1 MSTEPTN
8 HPDAVCSRYGL
19 PCHHDEMSP
28 DFRCTSCG
36 KELVLLPFALAGARA
51 RENNH
56 PRGSNPFQAG
66 THEHFSW
73 DCGWEEEDA

>member
-1 MSTEPTN
+1 MSRETLN
-8 HPDAVCSRYGL
+8 HPGADVMAR
-19 PCHHDEMSP
+19 CHHDEMSP

-51 RENNH
+51 RENNN